1 MASEKK
7 KPKAKQP
14 VKALL
19 RDGPNWP
26 LFTLAALGMILS
38 AYLTYTAW
46 AEKLVVILRP
56 RQRLRCRLEQPLVDS
71 VRHAGFF
78 LGIYNLRPAGRGGLE
93 PLRG

>member
-14 VKALL
+14 AKALL

-26 LFTLAALGMILS
+26 LFTLAALGMVLS

-46 AEKLVVILRP
+46 AEKLVAFCVR
-56 RQRLRCRLEQPLVDS
+56 RQRLRCRLEQPLVDA
-71 VRHAGFF
+71 VRHADFF
-78 LGIYNLRPAGRGGLE
+78 LGIFNLRPARRGGLE
-93 PLRG
+93 PLRR